1 MQEHG
6 NEDDPSQVPRYQK
19 ARSDCD
25 SIEKRVDKQPNE
37 YGGRTVPANFVVMSL
52 FAEMKVRRYS
62 VFEEVNEEI
71 SNENKQRGF
80 LARER
85 DALRNHL
92 QDRRRQHEPG
102 SDGHEVFQVAAI
114 PMPLNKNR
122 AAEDV
127 SCGGG

>member
-1 MQEHG
+1 
-6 NEDDPSQVPRYQK
+6 
-19 ARSDCD
+19 
-25 SIEKRVDKQPNE
+25 
-37 YGGRTVPANFVVMSL
+37 MSL

-127 SCGGG
+127 SCGGGQTQHKTENEDIHREVLSSRFSVLGKSEL